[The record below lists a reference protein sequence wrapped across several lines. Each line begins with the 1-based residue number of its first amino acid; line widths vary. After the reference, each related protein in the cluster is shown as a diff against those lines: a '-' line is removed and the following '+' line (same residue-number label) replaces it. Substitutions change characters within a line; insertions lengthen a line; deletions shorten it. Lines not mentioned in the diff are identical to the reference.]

1 MGHTERPASRV
12 STAAWLLLASAGITL
27 TVHVARDWYQLFGPY
42 LIIRPDVVGEAVEA
56 TAPFLLGAAI
66 LIGVGRWPRGR
77 RWLVAGVVALAVLG
91 VVRLGSEVAVALWM
105 EARATRPLEAAMIG
119 LALGASAAAAAAAI
133 LVALGLHASRVDG
146 PGRPWLIATL
156 ALIGAVALLG
166 AFVLLA
172 LWLPLAPDRLVV
184 HVALAMTHV
193 LLQAV
198 TIGATVAIA
207 MAAVR
212 AAPRHRA
219 VPEWLIAVGAALA
232 VLVIGWRAWFQV
244 LAGVANPEDLMPY
257 QALWQNLP
265 LAVSV
270 IALLFLAIGF
280 ASGRV
285 VPARDA

>member
-12 STAAWLLLASAGITL
+12 STAAWLLLAGAGITL

-42 LIIRPDVVGEAVEA
+42 LIVRPEVVGEAVEA

-66 LIGVGRWPRGR
+66 LIGVGRWPGR

-91 VVRLGSEVAVALWM
+91 VVRLGSEVAVALWI
-105 EARATRPLEAAMIG
+105 EGGATGPLEAAMIV

-133 LVALGLHASRVDG
+133 LVALGLHASRVEG
-146 PGRPWLIATL
+146 PERPWLIATL

-198 TIGATVAIA
+198 TIAATVAIA

-219 VPEWLIAVGAALA
+219 IPEWLIAVGATLAAL
-232 VLVIGWRAWFQV
+232 LIGWRAWFQV
-244 LAGVANPEDLMPY
+244 LAGIADPEDLMPY

-265 LAVSV
+265 LAVSI
-270 IALLFLAIGF
+270 IALLSLAIGF

>member
-12 STAAWLLLASAGITL
+12 STAAWLLLAGAGITL

-42 LIIRPDVVGEAVEA
+42 LIIRPEVVGEAVEA

-91 VVRLGSEVAVALWM
+91 IVRLGSEVAVALWI
-105 EARATRPLEAAMIG
+105 EGGATGPLEAAMIG
-119 LALGASAAAAAAAI
+119 LALGASLASAAAAI
-133 LVALGLHASRVDG
+133 MVALGLHASRVDG
-146 PGRPWLIATL
+146 PERPWLIVTL

-172 LWLPLAPDRLVV
+172 LWLPLAPDHLVV

-198 TIGATVAIA
+198 TIAATVAIA
-207 MAAVR
+207 IAAVR

-219 VPEWLIAVGAALA
+219 IPEWLIAVGATLAAL
-232 VLVIGWRAWFQV
+232 LIGWRAWFQV
-244 LAGVANPEDLMPY
+244 LAAAADPEVLTPY
-257 QALWQNLP
+257 QAWWENLP
-265 LAVSV
+265 LAVSI
-270 IALLFLAIGF
+270 IALLCLAIGF